1 MGLKIKELYVDQE
14 FYTVEVINYLQE
26 RKTPFIIPCVLRGRS
41 EGIQNLFKGRKSYT
55 TRYTMRS
62 QEEKATFTTHIMVK
76 YSKSKNKRKGNRYF
90 AHAAYGVDI
99 PVNKTFKE
107 YQKRFGIESSY
118 KLMNQARAR
127 TTTKKPALR
136 LLYIGL
142 GFLLVN
148 IWIYIQWTYLS
159 IRRKGGHQPV
169 PWTFKTMQRQITRK
183 TEEKLGFQEDT
194 PLSH

>member
-1 MGLKIKELYVDQE
+1 M
-14 FYTVEVINYLQE
+14 INYLQE
-26 RKTPFIIPCVLRGRS
+26 NQTPFIIPCVLRGRS
-41 EGIQNLFKGRKSYT
+41 GGIRNLFEGRKSYT

-62 QEEKATFTTHIMVK
+62 RKGKATFTTHIVVK
-76 YSKSKNKRKGNRYF
+76 YSKNKYKRKGIRYF
-90 AHAAYGVDI
+90 AYAVYGMDI

-107 YQKRFGIESSY
+107 YRKRFGIESSY

-148 IWIYIQWTYLS
+148 IWIYLQWTYLS
-159 IRRKGGHQPV
+159 IRRKGGRHPV
-169 PWTFKTMQRQITRK
+169 PWTFKTMLRQITRK
-183 TEEKLGFQEDT
+183 TEDKLGFQEDM
-194 PLSH
+194 PLSHY